1 MKGNERRKYDKK
13 TYEINYFLRPELEDE
28 RERLATS
35 ACDVQRRLQETE
47 AKILHTLAASQ
58 GNILESEEAI
68 QVLQE
73 AKVICKNLMD

>member
-1 MKGNERRKYDKK
+1 MRLF
-13 TYEINYFLRPELEDE
+13 IARPELEDE

-35 ACDVQRRLQETE
+35 SCDVQKRLQETE
-47 AKILHTLAASQ
+47 ERILQTLADAK

-73 AKVICKNLMD
+73 AKVSPSGTAPITVWC